1 MMRATLRCSS
11 GAYTGGF
18 ERSTIVK
25 KTKMLAALAALAV
38 FVGSA
43 AHAQEQPDLRKMAQ
57 GMKRNQEELRLYI
70 WDTKIVF
77 EANGVQKRVDL
88 YNARYVMG
96 GMLEKIQIS
105 SEVDKKKVK
114 RPDGKKLSKKEREAA
129 REFVME
135 AKQQL
140 DAYLNPLFAEKAV
153 ATALVTTDEGT
164 LRLQSHDVVKTGDSV
179 VINIVQATR
188 QPTTLEVQT
197 RIGDSP
203 VELEVSFES
212 LDYGPNYPARS
223 ITTTVWEGIKLKIIT
238 ENSNYAKGMDR

>member
-1 MMRATLRCSS
+1 M
-11 GAYTGGF
+11 
-18 ERSTIVK
+18 IVK
-25 KTKMLAALAALAV
+25 ITKWLAVLAAVAV
-38 FVGSA
+38 FAGSNA
-43 AHAQEQPDLRKMAQ
+43 NAQEQPDLRKMAE
-57 GMKRNQEELRLYI
+57 GMKRNQEALRLYT

-77 EANGVQKRVDL
+77 EVDGVQKRVDL

-105 SEVDKKKVK
+105 SEVDKKKVR

-140 DAYLNPLFAEKAV
+140 DAYLGPLFAEKAV
-153 ATALVTTDEGT
+153 ATALVTTNEGT
-164 LRLQSHDVVKTGDSV
+164 LRLQSHDVVRTGDSV
-179 VINIVQATR
+179 EINIVQATR
-188 QPTTLEVQT
+188 QPKTLEVQT
-197 RIGDSP
+197 MIGGSP

-223 ITTTVWEGIKLKIIT
+223 ITTTTWEGIELKIIT
-238 ENSNYAKGMDR
+238 ENSNYAKGIDR